1 MIKYVSTLGGVDM
14 IKTVFMGTPEF
25 ACGILN
31 TLLDMDE
38 IEVIGVVSQPD
49 KKVGRKQVL
58 QMTPVK
64 KLALEHDLPVF
75 QPERIKTDYQ
85 TLLDWNPDL
94 VVTCAYGQ
102 LVPKIV
108 LESFVYGC
116 INVHASLLPKYRGGS
131 PMHTAILNGE
141 TETGVTIMR
150 MVQRMDAGEMYHVRK
165 VAIDPDDT
173 TEILHDKLME
183 CGALALRESLVDVCA
198 GKRKGIAQDE
208 SKVTYAW
215 NITKQQEL
223 IGFDEDYETT
233 VNHIRGLISW
243 PVGYTYLE
251 GKKVKLH
258 GVRRTNRYSNK
269 EDGTIVGL
277 SSDGLDVALKGRI
290 LAITSLQMEG
300 KGKVSAKEFMNGTG
314 RNSVGKKFTGVNESL

>member
-1 MIKYVSTLGGVDM
+1 M

-25 ACGILN
+25 ACGILSA
-31 TLLDMDE
+31 LLEMEE

-49 KKVGRKQVL
+49 KKVGRKQIV

-75 QPERIKTDYQ
+75 QPERIKADYQ
-85 TLLDWNPDL
+85 TLLDWSPDL

-102 LVPKIV
+102 LVPDAV
-108 LESFVYGC
+108 LNAFKYGC

-150 MVQRMDAGEMYHVRK
+150 MVSKMDAGEMYHVRK
-165 VAIDPDDT
+165 VTIDEDDT

-183 CGALALRESLVDVCA
+183 CGALALKESLVDVCM
-198 GKRKGIAQDE
+198 GNIKGTSQDE
-208 SKVTYAW
+208 TKVTYAW

-243 PVGYTYLE
+243 PVGYTYLD

-258 GVRRTNRYSNK
+258 GVKRTNRTTNQ
-269 EDGTIVGL
+269 EDGTILGL
-277 SSDGLDVALKGRI
+277 SSDGVDVALKGRV
-290 LAITSLQMEG
+290 LALTHLQMEG
-300 KGKVSAKEFMNGTG
+300 KGKVTAKEFMNGAG
-314 RNSVGKKFTGVNESL
+314 RNAAGKKFSGVNE